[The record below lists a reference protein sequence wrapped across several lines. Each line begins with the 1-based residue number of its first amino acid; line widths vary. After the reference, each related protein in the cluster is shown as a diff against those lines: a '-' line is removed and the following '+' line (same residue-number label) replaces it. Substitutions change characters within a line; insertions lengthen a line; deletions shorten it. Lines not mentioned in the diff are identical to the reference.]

1 MLRPRYF
8 TCPWVDIR
16 AFFAEF
22 YGCDRCNIPTMLS
35 RYELTFEGRQHSG
48 LDDAR
53 NIAIIAKRMW
63 MDGAMLKANSV
74 VIMKSGKKARRNDSF
89 QYHRI

>member
-53 NIAIIAKRMW
+53 NIAIIA
-63 MDGAMLKANSV
+63 NSMV
-74 VIMKSGKKARRNDSF
+74 VMKPGKKARVSKR
-89 QYHRI
+89 YL